1 MVRQKPGTNEED
13 AQPQED
19 PSERVLKREG
29 YPIFGGPSAS
39 AKLDSIDNSTTL

>member
-1 MVRQKPGTNEED
+1 MVRQKPGTNDED

-29 YPIFGGPSAS
+29 YTGFQQAEKQQFNQ
-39 AKLDSIDNSTTL
+39 KLRK

>member
-19 PSERVLKREG
+19 SSERVLKREG
-29 YPIFGGPSAS
+29 YTGFQQVEKQRSNQ
-39 AKLDSIDNSTTL
+39 KFRK